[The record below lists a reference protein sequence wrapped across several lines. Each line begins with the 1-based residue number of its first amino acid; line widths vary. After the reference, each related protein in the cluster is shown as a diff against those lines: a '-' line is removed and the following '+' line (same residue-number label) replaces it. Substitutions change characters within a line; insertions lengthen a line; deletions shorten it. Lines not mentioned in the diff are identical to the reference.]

1 MTLCPSGAV
10 SPKLDLQGMN
20 ILDMILNNSAV
31 VDQVAKNFNLDA
43 NSAQSAIK
51 HMLPA
56 LTRGVQKNVQ
66 KEGGLEG
73 LFGALASGKH
83 SRYVEQPE
91 LLGQSG
97 TTQDGNAILGHI
109 LGSKDVSRNVAG
121 HAAKETGLDFGL
133 LKKMLPVLATVVM
146 GSLGKQTQQKGILE
160 QAMGGLLGGGS
171 GGGGGLLGGGGGGLL
186 GGLAGMLGG
195 GKKQGNPAADILGS
209 FLDSDKDGSAMDDIL
224 GMAKKFF

>member
-1 MTLCPSGAV
+1 
-10 SPKLDLQGMN
+10 MN
-20 ILDMILNNSAV
+20 ILDMILNNGTV
-31 VDQVAKNFNLDA
+31 VEQMAKNFNLDA

-56 LTRGVQKNVQ
+56 LTRGVQNNVK

-73 LFGALASGKH
+73 LFGALSSGSH
-83 SRYVEQPE
+83 SKYIEQPE
-91 LLGQSG
+91 LLGSSA
-97 TTQDGNAILGHI
+97 TTQDGNAILGHL

-146 GSLGKQTQQKGILE
+146 GSMGKQTQQKGILE
-160 QAMGGLLGGGS
+160 QAMGGILGG
-171 GGGGGLLGGGGGGLL
+171 GGGGGLLGGGGGGGLL
-186 GGLAGMLGG
+186 GGLLSNALGG
-195 GKKQGNPAADILGS
+195 GSQQKSNPAADILGS

>member
-1 MTLCPSGAV
+1 
-10 SPKLDLQGMN
+10 MN
-20 ILDMILNNSAV
+20 ILDAILNNGAV
-31 VDQVAKNFNLDA
+31 VEQMAKNFNLDA

-56 LTRGVQKNVQ
+56 LTRGVQNNAK
-66 KEGGLEG
+66 KEGGLDG
-73 LFGALASGKH
+73 LLGALAAGKH
-83 SRYVEQPE
+83 SRYVEQPD
-91 LLGQSG
+91 LLGQAG
-97 TTQDGNAILGHI
+97 TTSDGNAILGHI

-171 GGGGGLLGGGGGGLL
+171 GGGGLLGGGGGLL
-186 GGLAGMLGG
+186 GGLANALGG
-195 GKKQGNPAADILGS
+195 GQKKSNPAADILGS
-209 FLDSDKDGSAMDDIL
+209 FLDADKDGSAMDDIL

>member
-1 MTLCPSGAV
+1 
-10 SPKLDLQGMN
+10 MN
-20 ILDMILNNSAV
+20 ILDAILNNGNV
-31 VDQVAKNFNLDA
+31 VNQMAQNFNLDS
-43 NSAQSAIK
+43 NDAQNAIK

-56 LTRGVQKNVQ
+56 LTRGVKNNVGR
-66 KEGGLEG
+66 EGGLEG
-73 LFGALASGKH
+73 LLGALSKGNH
-83 SRYVEQPE
+83 SRYVDSPD
-91 LLGQSG
+91 LLGQAD
-97 TTQDGNAILGHI
+97 TVKDGNAILGHI

-160 QAMGGLLGGGS
+160 QAMGGLLGGG
-171 GGGGGLLGGGGGGLL
+171 GGGGLLGGGGGGGLL

-195 GKKQGNPAADILGS
+195 GQKKGNPAVDILGS
-209 FLDSDKDGSAMDDIL
+209 FLDSDKDGSAVDDIL

>member
-1 MTLCPSGAV
+1 
-10 SPKLDLQGMN
+10 MN
-20 ILDMILNNSAV
+20 ILDVILNNGTV
-31 VDQVAKNFNLDA
+31 VEQMAKNFNLDP

-73 LFGALASGKH
+73 LLGAIASGQH
-83 SRYVEQPE
+83 SKYVEQPD
-91 LLGQSG
+91 LLGQQS
-97 TTQDGNAILGHI
+97 TVQDGNAILGHI

-160 QAMGGLLGGGS
+160 QAMGGLA

-195 GKKQGNPAADILGS
+195 GQKKAANNPIGDLLGG
-209 FLDSDKDGSAMDDIL
+209 FLDADKDGSAMDDIL

>member
-1 MTLCPSGAV
+1 
-10 SPKLDLQGMN
+10 MN
-20 ILDMILNNSAV
+20 ILETILNNGTV
-31 VDQVAKNFNLDA
+31 VQEMAKNFNLDQ

-56 LTRGVQKNVQ
+56 LTRGVQQNVQ
-66 KEGGLEG
+66 KDGGLEG
-73 LFGALASGKH
+73 LLGALASGNHNQYLDK
-83 SRYVEQPE
+83 PE
-91 LLGQSG
+91 LLGES
-97 TTQDGNAILGHI
+97 TTIKDGNAILGHV

-146 GSLGKQTQQKGILE
+146 GSLSKQTQQKGVLE
-160 QAMGGLLGGGS
+160 QAMGSLLG

-186 GGLAGMLGG
+186 GGLASALGG
-195 GKKQGNPAADILGS
+195 GQKKTNPAADVLGS
-209 FLDSDKDGSAMDDIL
+209 FLDADKDGSAMDDIL

>member
-1 MTLCPSGAV
+1 
-10 SPKLDLQGMN
+10 MN
-20 ILDMILNNSAV
+20 ILDAILNNSAV
-31 VDQVAKNFNLDA
+31 VDQMAKNFNLDA

-56 LTRGVQKNVQ
+56 LTRGMQNNAK

-73 LFGALASGKH
+73 LFGALSSGQH
-83 SRYVEQPE
+83 SRYVEKPE
-91 LLGQSG
+91 LLGQSA

-160 QAMGGLLGGGS
+160 QAMGGLLSGAA
-171 GGGGGLLGGGGGGLL
+171 GGGGGLLGGGGGGGLL
-186 GGLAGMLGG
+186 GGLASMIGG
-195 GKKQGNPAADILGS
+195 GRKQSGNPAMDVLGS
-209 FLDSDKDGSAMDDIL
+209 FLDSDKDGSAVDDIL

>member
-1 MTLCPSGAV
+1 
-10 SPKLDLQGMN
+10 MN
-20 ILDMILNNSAV
+20 ILETILNNGDV
-31 VDQVAKNFNLDA
+31 VQQMAKNFNLDQ
-43 NSAQSAIK
+43 NTAQSAIK

-56 LTRGVQKNVQ
+56 LTRGVQQNVR

-73 LFGALASGKH
+73 LLGALASGNHTK
-83 SRYVEQPE
+83 YLEQPE
-91 LLGQSG
+91 LLGN
-97 TTQDGNAILGHI
+97 TATVQDGNAILGHI

-160 QAMGGLLGGGS
+160 QAMGGLLGGG
-171 GGGGGLLGGGGGGLL
+171 GGGLLGGGGGGLL
-186 GGLAGMLGG
+186 GGLANALGG
-195 GKKQGNPAADILGS
+195 GQKKSNPATDILGS
-209 FLDSDKDGSAMDDIL
+209 FLDADKDGSALDDIL

>member
-1 MTLCPSGAV
+1 
-10 SPKLDLQGMN
+10 MN
-20 ILDMILNNSAV
+20 ILDAILNNGTV
-31 VDQVAKNFNLDA
+31 VEQMAKNFNLDA

-56 LTRGVQKNVQ
+56 LTRGVQNNVK

-73 LFGALASGKH
+73 LFGALTSGKH
-83 SRYVEQPE
+83 AQYIDQPE
-91 LLGQSG
+91 LLGQQK

-160 QAMGGLLGGGS
+160 QAMGGILS
-171 GGGGGLLGGGGGGLL
+171 GGGGLLGGGGGLL

-195 GKKQGNPAADILGS
+195 GQKKSNPAADILGG
-209 FLDSDKDGSAMDDIL
+209 FLDADKDGSSMDDIL

>member
-1 MTLCPSGAV
+1 
-10 SPKLDLQGMN
+10 MN
-20 ILDMILNNSAV
+20 ILETILNNGTV
-31 VDQVAKNFNLDA
+31 VQEMAKNFNLDQ

-56 LTRGVQKNVQ
+56 LTRGVQQNVQ

-73 LFGALASGKH
+73 LLGALASGNH
-83 SRYVEQPE
+83 SQYLDKPE
-91 LLGQSG
+91 LLGES
-97 TTQDGNAILGHI
+97 TTINDGNAILGHV

-146 GSLGKQTQQKGILE
+146 GSLSKQTQQKGILE
-160 QAMGGLLGGGS
+160 QAMGGLLGGG
-171 GGGGGLLGGGGGGLL
+171 GGGLL
-186 GGLAGMLGG
+186 GGLASALGG
-195 GKKQGNPAADILGS
+195 GQKKTNPATDVLGS
-209 FLDSDKDGSAMDDIL
+209 FLDADKDGSAMDDIL

>member
-1 MTLCPSGAV
+1 
-10 SPKLDLQGMN
+10 MN
-20 ILDMILNNSAV
+20 ILDAILSNGAV
-31 VDQVAKNFNLDA
+31 VDQMAKNFNLDA

-56 LTRGVQKNVQ
+56 LTRGMQNNVK

-73 LFGALASGKH
+73 LFGALASGQH
-83 SRYVEQPE
+83 SRYVENPE

-97 TTQDGNAILGHI
+97 TTQDGNAILGHL

-160 QAMGGLLGGGS
+160 QAMGGLLGGAA
-171 GGGGGLLGGGGGGLL
+171 GGGGGLLGGGGGGGLL
-186 GGLAGMLGG
+186 GGLASMIGG
-195 GKKQGNPAADILGS
+195 GRKQSSGNPAMDVLGS
-209 FLDSDKDGSAMDDIL
+209 FLDSDKDGSAVDDIL